1 MPQFSL
7 SASED
12 RVLNPRKGHAD
23 TEAVMKKV
31 LIIEDDPV
39 AGTVYQR
46 FLQANGFATEL
57 AADGLKGLEQ
67 LSVFQPDAVLLDLMM
82 PKLGGIEVLK
92 RIRAD
97 DASRDL
103 PVIVMTNACVPAF
116 IDLATKAGAHMVMDK
131 SNATPDEVLETL
143 QAILRTG
150 AVI

>member
-1 MPQFSL
+1 
-7 SASED
+7 
-12 RVLNPRKGHAD
+12 
-23 TEAVMKKV
+23 MKKV

-57 AADGLKGLEQ
+57 AADGVKGLEQ

-82 PKLGGIEVLK
+82 PKVGGIEVLK

-97 DASRDL
+97 DALREL

-116 IDLATKAGAHMVMDK
+116 IDLATKAGANMVMDK

-143 QAILRTG
+143 QALLRTG